1 MKKKG
6 GGVQLRVHKLPLCE
20 KCGIAFGK
28 KELLH
33 AHLCT
38 HKERMYPDRNNR
50 TEQTSRSNGKRQVDG
65 VLQATE
71 NAKVLEELTPDD
83 IKKQLQSAIKSF
95 RRMTRGESSVGQ
107 SDDMTAES
115 CAPIAGAR
123 ASDPREDLRE
133 QSRVQVAD
141 ESCALNSGC
150 DVVDEDY
157 TGGNM
162 VAYCQETGRISH
174 NALEV

>member
-38 HKERMYPDRNNR
+38 HKERICPDRNNR
-50 TEQTSRSNGKRQVDG
+50 TERKRQVNR

-95 RRMTRGESSVGQ
+95 RRVTRGESSVGQ
-107 SDDMTAES
+107 SDEMTAES
-115 CAPIAGAR
+115 CAPIVGAR
-123 ASDPREDLRE
+123 ASDLRDELQEHGMCPNGGRIQTPGGSLGILLVPMHVQKKKKKKKSKMGLFSDLR
-133 QSRVQVAD
+133 RRRR
-141 ESCALNSGC
+141 L
-150 DVVDEDY
+150 
-157 TGGNM
+157 
-162 VAYCQETGRISH
+162 
-174 NALEV
+174 